1 MECIAGTIASKPLVI
16 EKMVKLFIVGF
27 PRETDELQLVEMFSA
42 HGLVN
47 TVTIIR
53 DQVSGIGKGY
63 AFVEMLD
70 APSAN
75 RAMEALNGSTITGR
89 TLSVRIA
96 ENKRAPAGSEP
107 LSGNPTNKQLSNAQK
122 HKRPRKNRF

>member
-1 MECIAGTIASKPLVI
+1 
-16 EKMVKLFIVGF
+16 MVKLFIVGF
-27 PRETDELQLVEMFSA
+27 PREADELQLVEMFSA

-53 DQVSGIGKGY
+53 DQVSGTSKGY

-70 APSAN
+70 APSAD
-75 RAMEALNGSTITGR
+75 RAIEALNGSAITGR

-107 LSGNPTNKQLSNAQK
+107 LTGNSTNKQHTITEK

>member
-1 MECIAGTIASKPLVI
+1 
-16 EKMVKLFIVGF
+16 MVKLFIVGF

-53 DQVSGIGKGY
+53 DQLSGVSKGY
-63 AFVEMLD
+63 AFVDMLD
-70 APSAN
+70 APSAD
-75 RAMEALNGSTITGR
+75 RAIAALNGSTLSDR

-96 ENKRAPAGSEP
+96 ENKRSQDGPAPSVNNNSTRSFP
-107 LSGNPTNKQLSNAQK
+107 PGNAKYTGNEK

>member
-1 MECIAGTIASKPLVI
+1 
-16 EKMVKLFIVGF
+16 MVKLFIVGF

-53 DQVSGIGKGY
+53 DQVSGISKGY
-63 AFVEMLD
+63 AFVDMLD
-70 APSAN
+70 TPSAD
-75 RAMEALNGSTITGR
+75 RAIAALDGSTLSNR

-96 ENKRAPAGSEP
+96 ENKRAQDGPAPSVNNNSTRSFP
-107 LSGNPTNKQLSNAQK
+107 PGNLKYTGNEK
-122 HKRPRKNRF
+122 HKRPRTNRF

>member
-1 MECIAGTIASKPLVI
+1 
-16 EKMVKLFIVGF
+16 MVKLFIIGF

-53 DQVSGIGKGY
+53 DQLSGISKGY
-63 AFVEMLD
+63 AFVDMLD
-70 APSAN
+70 TPSAN
-75 RAMEALNGSTITGR
+75 RAISALDGSTLSNR

-96 ENKRAPAGSEP
+96 ENKRAQNVPDTTA
-107 LSGNPTNKQLSNAQK
+107 NSNFKRPFSPVDTK
-122 HKRPRKNRF
+122 HADNGKLKRPRKNRF